1 MPNLAHALSH
11 LPLNSAECSKEKIKG
26 FQSHHLKM
34 TEPLSPADEINAERR
49 EVFKDSIKI
58 NEMIEDEIKVLKQK
72 EDEEGLP
79 QDFRLSDY
87 ASDHLKFKVWTLMQ
101 KGQSRD
107 VIDHLIDAYC
117 VGYYDGI
124 YDAHLRE
131 Q

>member
-1 MPNLAHALSH
+1 
-11 LPLNSAECSKEKIKG
+11 
-26 FQSHHLKM
+26 M

-49 EVFKDSIKI
+49 EVFKDSKKI
-58 NEMIEDEIKVLKQK
+58 NEMIEDEIKVLKEK

-87 ASDHLKFKVWTLMQ
+87 ASDHLKFKVWTLMEN
-101 KGQSRD
+101 GQSRE

-124 YDAHLRE
+124 YDAHLARAVGPSLSE
-131 Q
+131 QSLPFGIFLIGFAIED